1 MMSRKGNGLARRVP
15 SIASPTLEDS
25 MLRLTRTT
33 RLPHEVVIVLEGQI
47 VAEWVKLLEEECL
60 ELSGTD
66 QKVLLDLAGVS
77 YLDRRAVRLL
87 RELSARSISIVN
99 CPPLVEDLLREDA
112 S

>member
-1 MMSRKGNGLARRVP
+1 
-15 SIASPTLEDS
+15 

-33 RLPHEVVIVLEGQI
+33 PLPHEVVLVVEGQI
-47 VAEWVKLLEEECL
+47 VAEWVGLLEAECL
-60 ELSGTD
+60 DLLGTD

-87 RELSARSISIVN
+87 RELAGRSVALVN
-99 CPPLVEDLLREDA
+99 CPPLVDELVREDA